1 MDQRERLDRYKN
13 LLLSWGSKVNL
24 IGPEAKRNLDDH
36 IAEAIEAARLLE
48 PSGECLDFGSGGGL
62 PAIPMAIVS
71 PSAHFH
77 LVEADARKWAF
88 LKHAARECDIDCV
101 VHADRLEKLLPKL
114 PVDLRFGLVT
124 SRAVGYPEKWVPS
137 LRGHL
142 SNDARVALFTG
153 GGAPHV
159 PGFREIAAHKLA
171 RGTANYLSVLRMFH
185 VEQHG

>member
-1 MDQRERLDRYKN
+1 MDQRARLDRYKN

-36 IAEAIEAARLLE
+36 IAEAVEAARLLE

-88 LKHAARECDIDCV
+88 LKHAARECEIDC
-101 VHADRLEKLLPKL
+101 AIYGERLEKLLPKL
-114 PVDLRFGLVT
+114 PSDLRFELVT
-124 SRAVGYPEKWVPS
+124 SRAVGYPQKWVPS
-137 LRGHL
+137 LRSYL
-142 SNDARVALFTG
+142 SDDARVALFSSGETPEV
-153 GGAPHV
+153 A
-159 PGFREIAAHKLA
+159 GFRVAAEHRLP
-171 RGTANYLSVLRMFH
+171 RGSENYLLVLQMFH